1 MDNLSNTYDAKFST
15 QQKVIYFGQ
24 HGFSSRTDSFGDI
37 PGHGVICIYLD
48 LLVLWTL
55 KSSLVLVSGTSF
67 VDHKKEPIEGFK
79 WSGMPMG
86 ETIQFVPS
94 MLDAGFTVVAVSYK
108 FSTRENHSMSLIKTS
123 LLIQREISLQ
133 IYFIGIVYFFRS
145 VQISS
150 SLENNCA
157 YTVDSFSFYGGRGC
171 FSALLV
177 SAVTQEYSSFIST
190 NLSMFSFSIQ
200 DFLNHK
206 PVIFPDEVIF
216 PVILFESSI
225 FSRPGPGHIL

>member
-1 MDNLSNTYDAKFST
+1 MDNLSNTYYAKFPT

-94 MLDAGFTVVAVSYK
+94 MLDAGYSGSRELRIFNTRKPLYEFNKDFTFDLERN
-108 FSTRENHSMSLIKTS
+108 FSAD
-123 LLIQREISLQ
+123 LLFR
-133 IYFIGIVYFFRS
+133 YCYFFQIRS
-145 VQISS
+145 NIF
-150 SLENNCA
+150 NCRKWLCIH
-157 YTVDSFSFYGGRGC
+157 RGQFLFLWWPWL
-171 FSALLV
+171 FSAL
-177 SAVTQEYSSFIST
+177 
-190 NLSMFSFSIQ
+190 
-200 DFLNHK
+200 
-206 PVIFPDEVIF
+206 
-216 PVILFESSI
+216 
-225 FSRPGPGHIL
+225 

>member
-1 MDNLSNTYDAKFST
+1 MDNLSNTYYAKFST

-79 WSGMPMG
+79 RSGMPMG

-94 MLDAGFTVVAVSYK
+94 MLDAGYSGSRELRIFNTWKPLYEFNKDFTLDLERN
-108 FSTRENHSMSLIKTS
+108 FSADLLFRYSLFF
-123 LLIQREISLQ
+123 Q
-133 IYFIGIVYFFRS
+133 IRS
-145 VQISS
+145 NIF
-150 SLENNCA
+150 NCRKWLCIHR
-157 YTVDSFSFYGGRGC
+157 FLFLWWPRL
-171 FSALLV
+171 FSALWV
-177 SAVTQEYSSFIST
+177 SAVTQE
-190 NLSMFSFSIQ
+190 
-200 DFLNHK
+200 
-206 PVIFPDEVIF
+206 
-216 PVILFESSI
+216 
-225 FSRPGPGHIL
+225 

>member
-1 MDNLSNTYDAKFST
+1 MDNLSNTYYAKFPT

-55 KSSLVLVSGTSF
+55 KSSLFLVSGTSF

-94 MLDAGFTVVAVSYK
+94 MLDAGYTVVAVSYE
-108 FSTRENHSMSLIKTS
+108 FSTRENHYMSLIKTS

-133 IYFIGIVYFFRS
+133 IYFFGIVYFFRY

-150 SLENNCA
+150 TVENDCA
-157 YTVDSFSFYGGRGC
+157 YTVFSFSGGRGYFQLC
-171 FSALLV
+171 EFQQLRRNNQFLN
-177 SAVTQEYSSFIST
+177 T
-190 NLSMFSFSIQ
+190 NLSMFSFSTQ
-200 DFLNHK
+200 DFRYHK

-225 FSRPGPGHIL
+225 FSRPGHIL

>member
-1 MDNLSNTYDAKFST
+1 MDNLSNTYYAKFPT

-94 MLDAGFTVVAVSYK
+94 MLDAGYTVVAVSYK
-108 FSTRENHSMSLIKTS
+108 FSTRENHYMRLIKTS

-150 SLENNCA
+150 TLENNCA
-157 YTVDSFSFYGGRGC
+157 YTVDSFSFSGGRGC

-177 SAVTQEYSSFIST
+177 SAVMQEYLSFIST
-190 NLSMFSFSIQ
+190 NLSMFSFPIQ
-200 DFLNHK
+200 DFL
-206 PVIFPDEVIF
+206 I
-216 PVILFESSI
+216 S
-225 FSRPGPGHIL
+225 